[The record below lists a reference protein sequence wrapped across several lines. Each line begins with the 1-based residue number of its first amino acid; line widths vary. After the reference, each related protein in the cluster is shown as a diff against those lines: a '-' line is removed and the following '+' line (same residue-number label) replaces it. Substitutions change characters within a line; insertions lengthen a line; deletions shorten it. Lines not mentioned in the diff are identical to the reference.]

1 MKANNSRGRGREARG
16 GASRASDRR
25 ARAPQLD
32 RSRASKKNARKFP
45 SVAQLRKSSGS
56 IFQSPMAASKKGDAD
71 ELDDSLD
78 FRGFRLQQALAAAGL
93 GSRRQCEEL
102 IREGRVE
109 VDGKIVTELGVR
121 VRPNDQKIRVDGE
134 VLPKSKPVYVA
145 LNKPKNALCT
155 NCDPQGRR
163 LALDFIPPELGRL
176 FPVGRLDQNSEGLL
190 LLTNDGALA
199 QRLMHPSYEVPKKY
213 RVQVAGLV
221 DYELVNALRRG
232 VHIAEGVVQADEVTI
247 RSSHKLSSV
256 LEITLTEGKNRE
268 IRRMLA
274 RLGHKVMHLQ
284 RVQIGAVKLGKL
296 APGDYRRLTSEE
308 VAQLYRFAE
317 TPIDKRPGARRAED
331 DASRPAAPPV
341 ELAALEAR
349 EAEKNEAREGKV
361 KGVDKASAKES
372 AHESEVEG
380 YRNAMRKVFKDS
392 LCGAQEKDSSGE
404 RREVRNAR
412 GKKLTRRAPREEFR
426 EEFRA
431 EERSEARRRARREFD
446 DETRTIGVK
455 KFSRD
460 EDGAPRDRFNYD
472 ASSKGRG
479 AKGAKGSRGEWG
491 SKRPGGFDKERKG
504 PRQPRQGRATRGG
517 RGGR

>member
-1 MKANNSRGRGREARG
+1 MKANNSRGRGRQAKG
-16 GASRASDRR
+16 GASRASGRR

-32 RSRASKKNARKFP
+32 RSRAPKKNARKLP
-45 SVAQLRKSSGS
+45 SAAALRKSSGS
-56 IFQSPMAASKKGDAD
+56 IFQSPTAATKKGDSD

-109 VDGKIVTELGVR
+109 VDGKVVSELGVR
-121 VRPNDQKIRVDGE
+121 VRPNEQKIRVDGE
-134 VLPKSKPVYVA
+134 LLPKSKPVYVA

-221 DYELVNALRRG
+221 DYELINALRRG
-232 VHIAEGVVQADEVTI
+232 VHIAEGVVQADDATI

-331 DASRPAAPPV
+331 DSRPALPPV

-349 EAEKNEAREGKV
+349 EAQKNEAREGKV
-361 KGVDKASAKES
+361 KGIEKAPAKD
-372 AHESEVEG
+372 AARESEVEG
-380 YRNAMRKVFKDS
+380 YRDAMRKVFKDPFYN
-392 LCGAQEKDSSGE
+392 GKGKDESQE

-431 EERSEARRRARREFD
+431 EERGEARRRARREFD

-460 EDGAPRDRFNYD
+460 EDGSSRDRFNYD

-479 AKGAKGSRGEWG
+479 AKG

>member
-16 GASRASDRR
+16 GASRASGRR

-32 RSRASKKNARKFP
+32 RSRAPKKNARKLP
-45 SVAQLRKSSGS
+45 SAAAMRKSSGS
-56 IFQSPMAASKKGDAD
+56 IFQSPMAATKKGDSD
-71 ELDDSLD
+71 ELDDALD
-78 FRGFRLQQALAAAGL
+78 LRGFRLQQALAAAGL

-109 VDGKIVTELGVR
+109 VDGKIVSELGVR
-121 VRPNDQKIRVDGE
+121 VRPNEQKIRVDGE
-134 VLPKSKPVYVA
+134 LLPKSKPVYVA

-190 LLTNDGALA
+190 LLTHDGALA

-232 VHIAEGVVQADEVTI
+232 VHIAEGIVQADEATI
-247 RSSHKLSSV
+247 HSAHKLSSV

-296 APGDYRRLTSEE
+296 APGQYRRLTSGE

-331 DASRPAAPPV
+331 DSRPALPPV
-341 ELAALEAR
+341 ELATLEAR
-349 EAEKNEAREGKV
+349 EAQKNDAREGKV
-361 KGVDKASAKES
+361 KGIEKAPAKD
-372 AHESEVEG
+372 AARESEVEG
-380 YRNAMRKVFKDS
+380 YRDAMRKVFKEPFFR
-392 LCGAQEKDSSGE
+392 AKEKDESGE

-412 GKKLTRRAPREEFR
+412 GKKLTRRAPRDEFR

-431 EERSEARRRARREFD
+431 EERGEARRRARREFD

-460 EDGAPRDRFNYD
+460 EDGSSRDRFNYD

-479 AKGAKGSRGEWG
+479 AKGAKGSKGSKG

>member
-1 MKANNSRGRGREARG
+1 MKTNNSRGRGRKAKG
-16 GASRASDRR
+16 GASRASGRR

-32 RSRASKKNARKFP
+32 RSRAPKKNARKFP
-45 SVAQLRKSSGS
+45 SVAAMRKSSGS
-56 IFQSPMAASKKGDAD
+56 IFQSPTAATKKGGSD
-71 ELDDSLD
+71 ELDDSID

-109 VDGKIVTELGVR
+109 VDGKVVSELGVR
-121 VRPNDQKIRVDGE
+121 VRPNEQKIRVDGE
-134 VLPKSKPVYVA
+134 LLPKSKPVYVA

-221 DYELVNALRRG
+221 DYELINALRRG
-232 VHIAEGVVQADEVTI
+232 VHIAEGVVQADDATI

-331 DASRPAAPPV
+331 DSRPALPPV

-349 EAEKNEAREGKV
+349 EAEKNDAREGKV
-361 KGVDKASAKES
+361 KGGEKASANDSARES
-372 AHESEVEG
+372 DVEG
-380 YRNAMRKVFKDS
+380 YRDAMRKVFKDS
-392 LCGAQEKDSSGE
+392 FYRAKEKAESEE

-431 EERSEARRRARREFD
+431 EERGEARRRARREFD

-460 EDGAPRDRFNYD
+460 EDGSARDRFNYD

-479 AKGAKGSRGEWG
+479 AKGSKGAWGEKG